1 MHKVLISAILLALS
15 APILAAGDAARGE
28 KLAAEGYCYTCHG
41 DKGVAPSR
49 NAPSLAGQSPSYLVK
64 VLKEYKVGTL
74 RLDNKSLGMIAIT
87 QPMTEEDMADLAAFY
102 AAQTRPASGAASRGA
117 PPASAIACGTCHN
130 AATGA
135 PGMGGTAPGL
145 AGMSALYIKR
155 QLHAYKTGKRSD
167 AMMGGMMGALTE
179 AQIDEIAAYYSSQ

>member
-1 MHKVLISAILLALS
+1 MHKVLISAILLVLS
-15 APILAAGDAARGE
+15 APVLAVGDSARGE

-41 DKGVAPSR
+41 DKGVAHSR

-64 VLKEYKVGTL
+64 VLKEYKDGTL

-87 QPMTEEDMADLAAFY
+87 QPMAEEDMADLAAFY
-102 AAQTRPASGAASRGA
+102 AVQTRPASGAASRGA
-117 PPASAIACGTCHN
+117 PPASATACVGCH
-130 AATGA
+130 APTGA
-135 PGMGGTAPGL
+135 PGMGGAAPGL

-155 QLHAYKTGKRSD
+155 QLQAYKTGKRSD